1 MAEQEA
7 STRLQVSEWVIGI
20 VGAIAAFLGVYVL
33 VGGENQSIGIGGT
46 VSWQVS
52 EISPW
57 WGVGL
62 VVAGIVAGGL
72 VVWMRRGAGARGSPT
87 AAVDASRADLFVH
100 ATVFALV
107 NAFVWVQDL
116 VIGDG
121 VNYAYWITLP
131 WAVGLGVHAISLYT
145 HEHRDPL
152 AH

>member
-1 MAEQEA
+1 MEGKTA

-20 VGAIAAFLGVYVL
+20 VGAIAAFLGVFIL
-33 VGGENQSIGIGGT
+33 VGGEDQSIGIGGA
-46 VSWQVS
+46 VSWQVG

-62 VVAGIVAGGL
+62 VAVGIVAGVL
-72 VVWMRRGAGARGSPT
+72 VAMMRRGDLARGMPT
-87 AAVDASRADLFVH
+87 ADVDASRADFFVH
-100 ATVFALV
+100 ATAFTLV

-121 VNYAYWITLP
+121 LNFAWFITVP
-131 WAVGLGVHAISLYT
+131 WAIGLGAHAIALYA

-152 AH
+152 PH